1 LLESLRSYPRA
12 KLEGGFR
19 AVFGLLS
26 DYNTTMENAIRLAAY
41 KVGLDKGMSKEQA
54 ASLAKNLTV
63 NFNKK
68 GQISNQMGAWYAF
81 FNAAVQGTPLVWLR
95 RLEAL
100 LARRYFLVVF

>member
-1 LLESLRSYPRA
+1 
-12 KLEGGFR
+12 
-19 AVFGLLS
+19 
-26 DYNTTMENAIRLAAY
+26 MENAIRLAAY

-81 FNAAVQGTPLVWLR
+81 FNAAVRVQPVWVGRLR
-95 RLEAL
+95 AL
-100 LARRYFLVVF
+100 LAREYFLVVF